1 MTCAPLL
8 PLDPS
13 RSPVG
18 FHPVESKLWEFV
30 EPSGWREIPPLDFL
44 IIFTIATH
52 RFSYTF
58 GAATFVNGL
67 QLGYIRL
74 YPDDPM
80 PSSSTDTGSQPSD
93 EPLPSVPNF
102 TDVNFFRHDLT
113 FGFFHGSYVPK
124 FVQFSDHFPHFCP
137 NFHVPIVF
145 PSFFPT
151 FSHHFPIIFHQ
162 FSTSFPPVFHHFGHL
177 RGGRGL
183 NAAIDACASAG
194 ETSQGWRLLRLAEG
208 IPRGARDVSSLPW
221 ALARPRGMARRDG
234 GIGSDQMRERE
245 TERERDVYVY
255 IYR

>member
-80 PSSSTDTGSQPSD
+80 QAHNPLMNHFHPFLTSRMLISSDMISHSVFSTALKYQNLSNFPIIFLT
-93 EPLPSVPNF
+93 SVPIF
-102 TDVNFFRHDLT
+102 T
-113 FGFFHGSYVPK
+113 
-124 FVQFSDHFPHFCP
+124 
-137 NFHVPIVF
+137 F
-145 PSFFPT
+145 PSFFHR
-151 FSHHFPIIFHQ
+151 FSQHFPPVFHQ
-162 FSTSFPPVFHHFGHL
+162 FSTILATSVVVKAWTPPSTP
-177 RGGRGL
+177 
-183 NAAIDACASAG
+183 APA
-194 ETSQGWRLLRLAEG
+194 
-208 IPRGARDVSSLPW
+208 P
-221 ALARPRGMARRDG
+221 ARRRRAG
-234 GIGSDQMRERE
+234 GCCAWPRAFRAARGTCRRCRGPWRGHGAWHGGMGG
-245 TERERDVYVY
+245 
-255 IYR
+255 

>member
-1 MTCAPLL
+1 M
-8 PLDPS
+8 
-13 RSPVG
+13 
-18 FHPVESKLWEFV
+18 

-162 FSTSFPPVFHHFGHL
+162 FSTSFPPFWPPPWWSRPERRHRRL
-177 RGGRGL
+177 RQRRRDVAGLAAAAPGRGH
-183 NAAIDACASAG
+183 S
-194 ETSQGWRLLRLAEG
+194 
-208 IPRGARDVSSLPW
+208 
-221 ALARPRGMARRDG
+221 ARRAGRVVAAVGLGEATGHGTAGWGD
-234 GIGSDQMRERE
+234 RE
-245 TERERDVYVY
+245 
-255 IYR
+255 